1 MIIDTVLRRLDGLER
16 ALAELYEWYSEV
28 LWADAE
34 AVYVFL
40 RMSREEKGHARLVDY
55 QRRILQ
61 KDASLSIDVEVDLAG
76 LEALVEK
83 TKALRAGPV
92 LPTVEEAL
100 RETIGLELTAAEVHY
115 RHALGRVRPEVAR
128 LLSALGE
135 EDRLHLERIQDM
147 MRHRRIVVPHPP
159 VTRSPGYCPGYSL
172 QSTLV
177 ELRADRA

>member
-1 MIIDTVLRRLDGLER
+1 MMIDTVLRRLADLES

-34 AVYVFL
+34 AVYVYL
-40 RMSREEKGHARLVDY
+40 RMSREEKGHVRLVDY
-55 QRRILQ
+55 QRGLLQ

-76 LEALVEK
+76 LEALVERA
-83 TKALRAGPV
+83 KALRSGPQ
-92 LPTVEEAL
+92 LPTVDEAL
-100 RETIGLELTAAEVHY
+100 RETIGLELSAAEVHY

-128 LLSALGE
+128 LLEALGE
-135 EDRLHLERIQDM
+135 EDRLHLERIQNM
-147 MRHRRIVVPHPP
+147 VRLRRVVVPPPP
-159 VTRSPGYCPGYSL
+159 VTRSAAYRPGHSL